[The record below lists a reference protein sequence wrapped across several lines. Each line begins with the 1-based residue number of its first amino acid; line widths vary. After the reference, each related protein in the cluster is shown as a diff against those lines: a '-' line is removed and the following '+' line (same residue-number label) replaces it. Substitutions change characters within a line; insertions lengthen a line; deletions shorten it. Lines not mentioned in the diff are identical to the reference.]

1 MNEAAKRVLGRM
13 ARRKAREYAPLVRE
27 MSGIEWIAAA
37 AFEAACR
44 ELANGVAVQAS
55 AAARDHFSR
64 AFIEMFDED
73 GSLVEGGARGE
84 DDEWYVV
91 AVLEEVWSADS
102 HDDERGTF
110 VVERMVFISRE
121 KGPDGAFL
129 FQGSRADCV
138 RYIRERE
145 AE

>member
-27 MSGIEWIAAA
+27 LSGIEWLAAA
-37 AFEAACR
+37 AFEAASR

-73 GSLVEGGARGE
+73 GSLVEGGVAG
-84 DDEWYVV
+84 DDDGWYVV
-91 AVLEEVWSADS
+91 EGREKVWNADS
-102 HDDERGTF
+102 HDDDAGRW
-110 VVERMVFISRE
+110 VVERMVFITRQ
-121 KGPDGAFL
+121 PPADGAFL
-129 FQGSRADCV
+129 YRGTRAACV
-138 RYIRERE
+138 RYIRE
-145 AE
+145 

>member
-37 AFEAACR
+37 AFEAACW
-44 ELANGVAVQAS
+44 ELDSGGAVLAS
-55 AAARDHFSR
+55 AAARDYFSR
-64 AFIEMFDED
+64 SFIEMFDED
-73 GSLVEGGARGE
+73 GRLVEEGESGDDGA
-84 DDEWYVV
+84 WYVV
-91 AVLEEVWSADS
+91 EGREKVWSADS
-102 HDDERGTF
+102 YDDEAGEF
-110 VVERMVFISRE
+110 VVERMVFISRQ
-121 KGPDGAFL
+121 PRADGAFL
-129 FQGSRADCV
+129 YQGSRADCV